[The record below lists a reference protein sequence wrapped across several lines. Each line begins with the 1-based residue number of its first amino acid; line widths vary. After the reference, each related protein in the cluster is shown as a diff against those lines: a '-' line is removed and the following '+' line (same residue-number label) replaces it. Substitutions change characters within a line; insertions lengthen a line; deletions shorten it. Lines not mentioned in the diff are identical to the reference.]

1 MLPPSKHTQAPSL
14 LAVRRSML
22 LGRPRLRIVVCC
34 FAILTF
40 LLQHQPVASF
50 LARAG
55 GLQRRA
61 LTMSSTLRG
70 DDGRAI
76 LLLSTTEDKASV
88 NLVNALL
95 QRGGWDPH
103 DVAGIAEGR
112 VWRRPGASVYL
123 WQIEQGFLRADALD
137 RRWTTATSQPLQG
150 ASLSLSL
157 LKG

>member
-1 MLPPSKHTQAPSL
+1 
-14 LAVRRSML
+14 ML

-34 FAILTF
+34 LAILAF

-55 GLQRRA
+55 GLRRRA
-61 LTMSSTLRG
+61 LTMSGG

-103 DVAGIAEGR
+103 DVAGISEGR
-112 VWRRPGASVYL
+112 VWRRPGASKPAYL
-123 WQIEQGFLRADALD
+123 WQIERGFLRADALD
-137 RRWTTATSQPLQG
+137 RQWTTATSQPLQG
-150 ASLSLSL
+150 ASLSF